1 MTTEY
6 WIFKLMQAL
15 SVVNLY
21 PGVIDECEPTFLL
34 RRNTRTATNR
44 TGTQNTSM

>member
-21 PGVIDECEPTFLL
+21 HGIIDDCVPTFCSAAIPAQPQIVPVL
-34 RRNTRTATNR
+34 
-44 TGTQNTSM
+44 QIF